1 MRRVAIPALALLG
14 ACTVGPH
21 YARPD
26 LAPPTSYAEAHR
38 PGTPIELAQWWS
50 VFHDPTL
57 DTLIARG
64 MGGNLDLATAAS
76 RIRQAR
82 LDIHVARA
90 KQLPTLNADASYNRT
105 EISKNGGI
113 GGIFG
118 SLGGGGAS
126 GGTGGSGGGG
136 GAAGALGNIPGFN
149 SYTLGVDAN
158 WELDI
163 FGGARRGVEAAR
175 ASAEAAVW
183 DSRDTAVS
191 LSAEIAS
198 DYLDLRLL
206 QRREKIARAELARE
220 QATLRILSARARA
233 GLGPQVDVDRQ
244 QAQIAAAQAT
254 LDPFIANARVDAH
267 AIAVLIGA
275 PPETLVQQLA
285 APPPEVAATPLPEI
299 PPGLPA
305 DLLRRRPDVRA
316 AERRLASATANIGV
330 AVADL
335 YPKITLTG
343 MAELVSSA
351 LRNLFTPNSFMGS
364 FTSAL
369 NFPLIDFG
377 MRRATVGLRREDNE
391 QAYITYQQ
399 TVLVALRDTE
409 DALARIDGERRRAV
423 FLGQGVAASTRSV
436 SAIRAQYV
444 VGVTDLTSVLDAQQ
458 ALFQAEDNQ
467 AQSDGALAKDTV
479 ALYKALGG
487 GWEAAPATVPMR
499 TAAS

>member
-1 MRRVAIPALALLG
+1 MRAFSLLGIVALAG
-14 ACTVGPH
+14 CSVGPN
-21 YARPD
+21 YVKPTV
-26 LAPPTSYAEAHR
+26 APPSAYAEVHR
-38 PGTPIELAQWWS
+38 PGTPAELGAWWHA
-50 VFHDPTL
+50 FGDPTL
-57 DTLIARG
+57 NALIARG
-64 MGGNLDLATAAS
+64 MAGNLDLATAAS

-82 LDIHVARA
+82 LDIRVARA
-90 KQLPTLNADASYNRT
+90 KQLPTLDAVASYNRT

-113 GGIFG
+113 GAIFG
-118 SLGGGGAS
+118 SAASGSTAGGGGTS
-126 GGTGGSGGGG
+126 GAGGGG
-136 GAAGALGNIPGFN
+136 IGNIPGFN

-163 FGGARRGVEAAR
+163 FGGARRGVQAAR
-175 ASAEAAVW
+175 ASEEAAVW

-191 LSAEIAS
+191 LSAEIAT

-206 QRREKIARAELARE
+206 QRRERIARAELARE
-220 QATLRILSARARA
+220 QATLRILSARAQA
-233 GLGPQVDVDRQ
+233 GLGPEVDVDRQ
-244 QAQIAAAQAT
+244 RAQIAAAQSL

-275 PPETLVQQLA
+275 TPEALVRQLA
-285 APPPEVAATPLPEI
+285 APPPAAVATPLPEV
-299 PPGLPA
+299 PPGLPS

-316 AERRLASATANIGV
+316 AERRLAAATANIGV

-351 LRNLFTPNSFMGS
+351 LRNLFAPGSFMGS
-364 FTSAL
+364 ATSAL

-377 MRRATVGLRREDNE
+377 TRRATVGLRREDNE

-399 TVLVALRDTE
+399 SVLVALRDTE

-458 ALFQAEDNQ
+458 ALFQAEDNS
-467 AQSDGALAKDTV
+467 AQSEGALAKDTV
-479 ALYKALGG
+479 QLYKALGG
-487 GWEAAPATVPMR
+487 GWEAAPASVPIR
-499 TAAS
+499 TASR

>member
-1 MRRVAIPALALLG
+1 MRRLALLVTAALG
-14 ACTVGPH
+14 GCTVGPR
-21 YARPD
+21 YAKPN
-26 LAPPTSYAEAHR
+26 LGAPPSYAEAHR
-38 PGTPIELAQWWS
+38 PGSPSELGQWWS

-57 DTLIARG
+57 DALIARG
-64 MGGNLDLATAAS
+64 MMGNLDLATAAS

-82 LDIHVARA
+82 LDIRVARA

-105 EISKNGGI
+105 ELSKNGGI
-113 GGIFG
+113 GAIFG
-118 SLGGGGAS
+118 SSAGGAG
-126 GGTGGSGGGG
+126 GGTGGSGAGG
-136 GAAGALGNIPGFN
+136 GAGGISNLPGFN

-175 ASAEAAVW
+175 AAQEAAVW

-191 LSAEIAS
+191 LSAEIAD
-198 DYLDLRLL
+198 DYVDLRLL

-220 QATLRILSARARA
+220 QATLRILQARARA

-244 QAQIAAAQAT
+244 EAQIAAAQAT
-254 LDPFIANARVDAH
+254 LDPFIASARVDAH
-267 AIAVLIGA
+267 ALAVLTGA
-275 PPETLVQQLA
+275 PPETLVQQLS
-285 APPPEVAATPLPEI
+285 APPPAVAATPLPEI

-335 YPKITLTG
+335 YPQVTLTG

-351 LRNLFTPNSFMGS
+351 LRNLFAPGSFMGS
-364 FTSAL
+364 ATSAL
-369 NFPLIDFG
+369 KFPLIDFG
-377 MRRATVGLRREDNE
+377 TRRATVGLRREDNE

-423 FLGQGVAASTRSV
+423 FLGQGVTASNRSV

-487 GWEAAPATVPMR
+487 GWEAAPASVPMR
-499 TAAS
+499 TASR